1 MLYSNKFL
9 LEKYN
14 KRVPKTWD
22 ELIETSKYIIGKE
35 RELNN
40 TTTIAYNGVF
50 DGNIYIQRNVY

>member
-1 MLYSNKFL
+1 MIGYTVLYSNKFL

-35 RELNN
+35 KELNN
-40 TTTIAYNGVF
+40 TDLIAYNGVF
-50 DGNIYIQRNVY
+50 DGNVK